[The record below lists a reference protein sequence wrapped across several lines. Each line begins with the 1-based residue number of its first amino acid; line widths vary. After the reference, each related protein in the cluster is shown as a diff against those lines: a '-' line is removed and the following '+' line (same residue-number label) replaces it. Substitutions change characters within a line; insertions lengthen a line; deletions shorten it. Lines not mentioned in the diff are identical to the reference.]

1 MHVYILCRG
10 IKHQF
15 DRFINELSAKYL
27 PYEIKEDGTAGLKKG
42 KYVAQVHVRPIQLF
56 EVVFPEE
63 CKDLMLN
70 TLLNGGNG
78 ETQHKKH
85 QKFIFMLRKI
95 LGVEKIPEYDKTVG
109 IIPVERAGVE
119 I

>member
-42 KYVAQVHVRPIQLF
+42 K
-56 EVVFPEE
+56 
-63 CKDLMLN
+63 
-70 TLLNGGNG
+70 
-78 ETQHKKH
+78 
-85 QKFIFMLRKI
+85 
-95 LGVEKIPEYDKTVG
+95 
-109 IIPVERAGVE
+109 
-119 I
+119 